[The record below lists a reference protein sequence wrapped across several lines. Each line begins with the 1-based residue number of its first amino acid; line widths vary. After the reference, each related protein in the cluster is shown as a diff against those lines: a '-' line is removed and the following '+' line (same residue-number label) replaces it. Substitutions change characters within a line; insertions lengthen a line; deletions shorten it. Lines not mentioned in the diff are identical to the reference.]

1 MDLIRNTNLP
11 DKIFSPSVF
20 VKRGFRKFTEYRDFW
35 CNLFLGAWLEKQKTK
50 NKKPKPQ
57 DLTKSGDFCCLG
69 DKGAANNVI
78 KTTARCYACL
88 F

>member
-20 VKRGFRKFTEYRDFW
+20 VKRGFRKFTDYRDFW
-35 CNLFLGAWLEKQKTK
+35 CNLLLGGLAGKTK

-57 DLTKSGDFCCLG
+57 DLTFAVLE
-69 DKGAANNVI
+69 I
-78 KTTARCYACL
+78 KVL
-88 F
+88 LKM